1 MRQYFRIMLGKKSM
15 YATECFEG
23 NFIGADYGIKQDLS
37 NSLIDN
43 WREFNQLLIPVYLK
57 RHPEKSKIS
66 AGLSC
71 GALWT
76 IIQGINKG
84 DIVLCPNGIGGYFV
98 GEILSDYIYNAENNA
113 ILPHRRLVKWFD
125 TAIDR
130 KSMSQELQYS
140 TGSLNT
146 VCNISKF
153 AQEIELL
160 IKGQITQPVT
170 CEAIIEDA
178 TVFALEKHLED
189 FLVHNWQFTALGQDY
204 DIFSENGEL
213 IGQQYATDTGFIDIL
228 AISKDKKSILVVEL
242 KRGRASDV
250 VVGQILRYMG
260 YVQEELAENDQTVKG
275 VIIALEDDTKIKRAL
290 LMCPNI
296 EFYRYEVKFNLHKQ
310 SCQIQ
315 PQNI

>member
-23 NFIGADYGIKQDLS
+23 NFIGADYDIKQDLS
-37 NSLIDN
+37 NSLTDN
-43 WREFNQLLIPVYLK
+43 WREFNQLFIPVYLQQ
-57 RHPEKSKIS
+57 HEGKSKIA

-76 IIQGINKG
+76 IIKGINKG
-84 DIVLCPNGIGGYFV
+84 DIVLCPNGLGSYFV
-98 GEILSDYIYNAENNA
+98 GEVLSDYIYNVDS

-125 TAIDR
+125 TVIDR
-130 KSMSQELQYS
+130 KSMSEQLQYS
-140 TGSLNT
+140 TGALHT

-160 IKGQITQPVT
+160 IKGQPTYSQ
-170 CEAIIEDA
+170 AIIATDDTIEDA

-189 FLVHNWQFTALGQDY
+189 FLVHNWQSTALGKDY

-213 IGQQYATDTGFIDIL
+213 IGQQYSTDTGFIDIL
-228 AISKDKKSILVVEL
+228 AISKDKKSILVLEL
-242 KRGRASDV
+242 KRGRASDI

-260 YVQEELAENDQTVKG
+260 YVQEELAETDQVVRG
-275 VIIALEDDTKIKRAL
+275 VIIALEDDSKIKRAL
-290 LMCPNI
+290 LMCPSI
-296 EFYRYEVKFNLHKQ
+296 EFYRYEVKFNLYKQ
-310 SCQIQ
+310 
-315 PQNI
+315 

>member
-23 NFIGADYGIKQDLS
+23 NFIGADYDIKQDLS
-37 NSLIDN
+37 NSLTDN
-43 WREFNQLLIPVYLK
+43 WREFNQLFIPVYLQQ
-57 RHPEKSKIS
+57 HEGKSKIA

-76 IIQGINKG
+76 IIKGINKG
-84 DIVLCPNGIGGYFV
+84 DIVL
-98 GEILSDYIYNAENNA
+98 
-113 ILPHRRLVKWFD
+113 
-125 TAIDR
+125 
-130 KSMSQELQYS
+130 S
-140 TGSLNT
+140 TGALHT

-160 IKGQITQPVT
+160 IKGQPTYSQ
-170 CEAIIEDA
+170 AIIATDDTIEDA

-189 FLVHNWQFTALGQDY
+189 FLVHNWQSTALGKDY

-213 IGQQYATDTGFIDIL
+213 IGQQYSTDTGFIDIL

-242 KRGRASDV
+242 KRGRASDI

-260 YVQEELAENDQTVKG
+260 YVQEELAETDQTVRG
-275 VIIALEDDTKIKRAL
+275 VIIALEDDTNIKRAL
-290 LMCPNI
+290 LMCPSI
-296 EFYRYEVKFNLHKQ
+296 EFYRYEVKFNLYKQ
-310 SCQIQ
+310 
-315 PQNI
+315 